1 MLTARADSK
10 YVSDVEPDCKG
21 LIAEKFSGRFYFTP
35 KKIGAQT
42 AEANNNAGL
51 AAARQI
57 VHFFTVGDTTFQVNK

>member
-1 MLTARADSK
+1 
-10 YVSDVEPDCKG
+10 

-57 VHFFTVGDTTFQVNK
+57 VNFFTKNETIFQVNK